1 MSPLATT
8 IHNPA
13 SVPAP
18 VGNYA
23 LALGVPAARRLVFV
37 SGQVPEQLDGTIPA
51 EFTDQCRLV
60 WAHVKAC
67 VEAAGLSL
75 EHIVKVTTFLTRVG
89 DADVN
94 SVIRREVLGAHR
106 PALTVMVA
114 TTLDPRWL
122 IELEVIAAE

>member
-1 MSPLATT
+1 MSSLATT

-23 LALGVPAARRLVFV
+23 LALGVPSARRLVFV
-37 SGQVPEQLDGTIPA
+37 SGQVPERLDGSIPS
-51 EFTDQCRLV
+51 EFADQCRLV
-60 WAHVKAC
+60 WAHVKSC
-67 VEAAGLSL
+67 LEEAGLSL
-75 EHIVKVTTFLTRVG
+75 DHVVKVTTFLTRIG

-94 SVIRREVLGAHR
+94 SVIRREILGAHQ